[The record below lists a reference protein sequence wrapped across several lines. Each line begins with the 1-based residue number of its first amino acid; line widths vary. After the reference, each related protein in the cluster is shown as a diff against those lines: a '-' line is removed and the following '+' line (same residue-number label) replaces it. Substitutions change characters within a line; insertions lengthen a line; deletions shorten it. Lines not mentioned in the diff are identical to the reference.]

1 MWIGKF
7 WRFARQV
14 QRPLG
19 AQGEVLAARYL
30 QRQGYRIIDRGVRN
44 GRGEIDL
51 VALHGRT
58 IVFVEVK
65 TRRSLRAGHPVLA
78 VDEEKQRRLARLALG
93 YCKQHRLLDCATRF
107 DVVGIVWLPACR
119 APRIEHFP
127 DAFEER

>member
-1 MWIGKF
+1 MRF
-7 WRFARQV
+7 FQNWRRARQAT
-14 QRPLG
+14 RPLG

-65 TRRSLRAGHPVLA
+65 TRSSLRAGHPVLA

-93 YCKQHRLLDCATRF
+93 YCKQHRLLDCAARF
-107 DVVGIVWLPACR
+107 DVVGIVWSPACR
-119 APRIEHFP
+119 TPRIEHFP